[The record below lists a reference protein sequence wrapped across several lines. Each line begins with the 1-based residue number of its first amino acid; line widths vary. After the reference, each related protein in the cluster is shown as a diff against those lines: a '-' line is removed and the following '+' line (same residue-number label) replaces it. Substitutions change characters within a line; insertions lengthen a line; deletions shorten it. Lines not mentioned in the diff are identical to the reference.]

1 MNSFIKYIKSWW
13 LSLFRV
19 CRREFY
25 IVSHDV
31 GVMLF
36 FIALPLFYPI
46 AYTLIY
52 NPELVEE
59 VPFCVVDDSRTSASR
74 KLVQMADATQSM
86 QLVGYAS
93 DMAEAR
99 RCLNAKACYGIMFI
113 PEDYGEKLAQGEQAV
128 VPFFYEMSLLM
139 RYRTFVSALTDLQ
152 MAVGDE
158 YREKL
163 MNEVGDIS
171 SELNVAAIDS
181 QAFMLGA
188 ESQGFAS
195 FVIPGILILI
205 LQQSMIL
212 GIAMLGGTSR
222 DRKRLN
228 NGVDPLTVDAPIV
241 ATILGKTIC
250 YMLIYAPL
258 TIYILHYVPLLFG
271 LPHSGSAVDYLL
283 FIVPFLLSTA
293 FMGFVM
299 QWFVSERESSMLV
312 VVFTSVIFLF
322 LSGLTWPR
330 YAMDFPWRQLSALIP
345 ATWGIEGFVHINSNG
360 ATLSHASTPYTTL
373 WLLTALYF
381 LSAYL
386 LWKWKK
392 K

>member
-1 MNSFIKYIKSWW
+1 MKSWFR
-13 LSLFRV
+13 SLFRV

-25 IVSHDV
+25 VVTHDV

-36 FIALPLFYPI
+36 FVALPLFYPI

-59 VPFCVVDDSRTSASR
+59 VPFCVVDNSRTSSSR
-74 KLVQMADATQSM
+74 TLVQMADATQSM

-99 RCLNAKACYGIMFI
+99 SWLNEKACYGIMFI
-113 PEDYGEKLAQGEQAV
+113 PEDYEVKIMQGEQAV

-158 YREKL
+158 CREKL

-171 SELNVAAIDS
+171 SELNVATIDS
-181 QAFMLGA
+181 QAFMLGD

-222 DRKRLN
+222 DRQRLN
-228 NGVDPLTVDAPIV
+228 NGVDSLTVEAPTV
-241 ATILGKTIC
+241 ATILGKTLC

-258 TIYILHYVPLLFG
+258 TIYILHYVPILFD

-299 QWFVSERESSMLV
+299 QIFVSERETAMLV

-330 YAMDFPWRQLSALIP
+330 YAMEFPWQQFGDIIP

-360 ATLSHASTPYTTL
+360 ATLSNASTPYVML
-373 WLLTALYF
+373 WRLTVIYF
-381 LSAYL
+381 LLACVIQ
-386 LWKWKK
+386 KRKGGCCVGGR
-392 K
+392 

>member
-1 MNSFIKYIKSWW
+1 MKSWFR
-13 LSLFRV
+13 SLFRV
-19 CRREFY
+19 CRCEFY
-25 IVSHDV
+25 VVTHDV

-36 FIALPLFYPI
+36 FVALPLFYPI

-59 VPFCVVDDSRTSASR
+59 VPFCVVDNSRTSSSR
-74 KLVQMADATQSM
+74 TLVQMADATQSM

-99 RCLNAKACYGIMFI
+99 SWLNEKACYGIMFI
-113 PEDYGEKLAQGEQAV
+113 PEDYEVKIMQGEQAV

-139 RYRTFVSALTDLQ
+139 RYRTFVSALTDIQ

-163 MNEVGDIS
+163 MNEVGYIS
-171 SELNVAAIDS
+171 SELKVATIDS
-181 QAFMLGA
+181 QAFMLGD

-222 DRKRLN
+222 DRQRLN
-228 NGVDPLTVDAPIV
+228 NGVDSLTVEAPTV
-241 ATILGKTIC
+241 ATILGKTLC

-258 TIYILHYVPLLFG
+258 TIYILHYVPILFD
-271 LPHSGSAVDYLL
+271 LPHRGSAVDYLL

-299 QWFVSERESSMLV
+299 QIFVSERETAMLV

-330 YAMDFPWRQLSALIP
+330 YAMEFPWQQFGDIIP

-360 ATLSHASTPYTTL
+360 ATLSNASTPYVML
-373 WLLTALYF
+373 WRLTVIYF
-381 LSAYL
+381 LLACVIQ
-386 LWKWKK
+386 KRKGGCCVGGR
-392 K
+392 